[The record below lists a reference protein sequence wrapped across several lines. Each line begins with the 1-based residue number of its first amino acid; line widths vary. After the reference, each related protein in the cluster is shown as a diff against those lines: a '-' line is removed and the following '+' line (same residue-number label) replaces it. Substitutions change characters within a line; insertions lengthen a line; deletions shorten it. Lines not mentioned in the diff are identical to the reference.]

1 MKDKSKTIAVDE
13 NDVAKATKT
22 VEKFLKDFSANTKR
36 LEQLDT
42 AAKELEVIFP
52 ELTKDVYGRPRETHK
67 IYDSCDWQFSFWEG
81 EYWAEDKGCSGE
93 VGDAGEQGQ
102 GEVGGRR
109 GDAALHQLVQDL
121 AAVGGDHYKCS

>member
-1 MKDKSKTIAVDE
+1 MKDKSKAIAVDE

-67 IYDSCDWQFSFWEG
+67 IYDSCD
-81 EYWAEDKGCSGE
+81 
-93 VGDAGEQGQ
+93 
-102 GEVGGRR
+102 
-109 GDAALHQLVQDL
+109 
-121 AAVGGDHYKCS
+121 